1 MHALSKKSVEIKIA
15 DESVEGQ
22 RVDNFL
28 LNYLKGVPKSHIYRI
43 IRSGEVRVNSKR
55 VNQTYRLELNDQV
68 RIPPIS
74 SKEKTVNKHNIKTNI
89 SSKIS
94 IVYEDEFTLVVD
106 KPSGLAVH
114 GGSGISMGLIESLRI
129 DKPDYKF
136 LELVHRLDRDTSG
149 LLIIAKKRSFLTKMH
164 EIIRAGK
171 ITKKYITFVKG
182 FTKNQQT
189 IKLALLKTE
198 NSHGERQVKVNKDG
212 QQAITKIETISHYN
226 EGSLLK
232 VNLITGRTHQIRVH
246 LSHIGH
252 PLAGDDKYGDFSWN
266 REMHQ
271 RFSLKRLFLHAALLE
286 FIHPITNEKVT
297 LDAPLPKELTQFLQ
311 KLTVL
316 S

>member
-1 MHALSKKSVEIKIA
+1 MHALSKKSVEMKIA
-15 DESVEGQ
+15 DDSVEGQ
-22 RVDNFL
+22 RIDNFL
-28 LNYLKGVPKSHIYRI
+28 INYLKGVPKSHIYRI

-55 VNQTYRLELNDQV
+55 IDQTYRLELNDQI

-74 SKEKTVNKHNIKTNI
+74 SKEKTVLKHNIKTNI

-94 IVYEDEFTLVVD
+94 IVYEDDFALVVN

-114 GGSGISMGLIESLRI
+114 GGSGINMGLIESLRI

-171 ITKKYITFVKG
+171 ITKNYLTFVKG

-189 IKLALLKTE
+189 IKLSLLKSE
-198 NSHGERQVKVNKDG
+198 NSHGERQVKVNNAG
-212 QQAITKIETISHYN
+212 QQAITKTETIKHYN
-226 EGSLLK
+226 EGSFLK

-246 LSHIGH
+246 LSHTGH

-266 REMHQ
+266 RELYQ
-271 RFSLKRLFLHAALLE
+271 RFALKRLFLHAALLE
-286 FIHPITNEKVT
+286 FTHPISNERIV
-297 LDAPLPKELTQFLQ
+297 LEAPLSKELNDFLQ
-311 KLTVL
+311 QLTVL